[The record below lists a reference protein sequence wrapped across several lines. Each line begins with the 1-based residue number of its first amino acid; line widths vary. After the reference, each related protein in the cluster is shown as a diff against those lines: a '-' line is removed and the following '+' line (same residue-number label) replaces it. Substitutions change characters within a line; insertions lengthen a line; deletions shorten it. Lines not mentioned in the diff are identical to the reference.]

1 MLYLRM
7 RKITLFFIAVFL
19 VFSSYELAYAFPK
32 GDQEC
37 SKCHTLSSEQAK
49 KALSGIIPDIKVLDI
64 KSSAASGLW
73 EIIVETGGKKVIV
86 YLDYAGKH
94 LIAGNLFS
102 LQTRTN
108 LTQDRLQEINK
119 IDVSQI
125 PLNDALVMGENDAKY
140 KVIVFDDPD

>member
-1 MLYLRM
+1 
-7 RKITLFFIAVFL
+7 
-19 VFSSYELAYAFPK
+19 
-32 GDQEC
+32 
-37 SKCHTLSSEQAK
+37 
-49 KALSGIIPDIKVLDI
+49 
-64 KSSAASGLW
+64 
-73 EIIVETGGKKVIV
+73 
-86 YLDYAGKH
+86 
-94 LIAGNLFS
+94 NLFS

>member
-1 MLYLRM
+1 MLYLHM
-7 RKITLFFIAVFL
+7 RKITLFFIAFFL
-19 VFSSYELAYAFPK
+19 VFSSCEMAYAFAK

-73 EIIVETGGKKVIV
+73 EIVAETGGKKVIV
-86 YLDYAGKH
+86 YLDYAGKN

-102 LQTRTN
+102 LQSRTN
-108 LTQDRLQEINK
+108 LTQERLQEINK